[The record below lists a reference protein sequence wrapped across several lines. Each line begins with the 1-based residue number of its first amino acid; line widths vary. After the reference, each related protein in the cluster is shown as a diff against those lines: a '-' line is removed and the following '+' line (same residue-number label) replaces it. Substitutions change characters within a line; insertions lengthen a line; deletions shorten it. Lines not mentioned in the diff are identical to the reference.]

1 MKCTLTIGLSILTVF
16 CLLNTSGCE
25 GVSPG
30 VNPTYAV
37 TDAPTQS
44 IMRVRSEYLG
54 TTVAV
59 IPYLNKTLAEYSY
72 LGDAAVGILPEYLLE
87 AGFQPIEAAQ
97 GAELDKVLAE
107 LRYGQSDQVNPATA
121 VQFGQQLG
129 AKYVFLGE
137 VNNYR
142 VVRGK
147 GGRSLDLG
155 GKLGLDLGFNLGK
168 GGITYDLQVSGR
180 LVSVETRAIV
190 ASKSLAHNQT
200 FNLTGGGISTPWGT
214 FNQDQQVN
222 VEQDIGGKVL
232 GVALNRL
239 VAEIVDQLNSRVP
252 AINKPVTT
260 TIPTAVPPTTTP
272 TAPPTTAS
280 TKPAAQSGSK
290 FCTGCGALLTPGA
303 KFCGSCGK
311 KVSED

>member
-1 MKCTLTIGLSILTVF
+1 MKHTLRIGLSILILL
-16 CLLNTSGCE
+16 CLINVVGCD

-30 VNPTYAV
+30 ANPSYAA

-44 IMRVRSEYLG
+44 ITRVRSEYLG
-54 TTVAV
+54 ATVAS

-87 AGFQPIEAAQ
+87 AGFQPVEAAQ
-97 GAELDKVLAE
+97 GAELDNLLAE

-121 VQFGQQLG
+121 VQVGNQLG

-142 VVRGK
+142 VVRSK
-147 GGRSLDLG
+147 GNRSFNLGELDLG
-155 GKLGLDLGFNLGK
+155 LNLGK

-200 FNLTGGGISTPWGT
+200 FKLTGGGIATPWGS
-214 FNQDQQVN
+214 FSQGQEVK
-222 VEQDIGGKVL
+222 VEQDVGGKVL

-239 VAEIVDQLNSRVP
+239 VAAIVDQLNSRLP
-252 AINKPVTT
+252 ARTSSATT
-260 TIPTAVPPTTTP
+260 T
-272 TAPPTTAS
+272 APSA
-280 TKPAAQSGSK
+280 KPDTQQTSSK
-290 FCTGCGALLTPGA
+290 FCVSCGTALKEGA
-303 KFCGSCGK
+303 KFCGNCGK
-311 KVSED
+311 KTSQN